1 MPINSTQIQAREF
14 LAAAKTPAKRSHA
27 PISKF
32 KNVVEKGKKKL
43 IKILEEKARSV
54 YARSVSTGWISP
66 TNFSASTRRDYEL
79 KDALIKVILGAQRDQ
94 TELDERGVKQHSI
107 SRPTASA
114 IHQSAKS
121 KIASSR
127 ELLGHYERASQQV
140 ASGRGVP
147 MMESEWEKDSQ
158 TLQGILNKQVQKI
171 KLEVHKFL
179 NEDSKTSKEQVEGDL
194 SELDTDLW
202 NRFAMSE
209 AEEENIEAS
218 NGKSGETWAK
228 AAKNAQRGVRRAVKH
243 LPKDGK

>member
-1 MPINSTQIQAREF
+1 MSNSNRQPAQMRDVPDSEEDVGHSTSVEF

-54 YARSVSTGWISP
+54 
-66 TNFSASTRRDYEL
+66 TRRDYEL

>member
-1 MPINSTQIQAREF
+1 MPIKSTQIQAREF
-14 LAAAKTPAKRSHA
+14 LAAAKEPAKRSHA

-32 KNVVEKGKKKL
+32 KNIVEEGKKKL
-43 IKILEEKARSV
+43 INLLEDKARSV
-54 YARSVSTGWISP
+54 YARSVSTGWMTL

-94 TELDERGVKQHSI
+94 TEMDERGVKQYSI
-107 SRPTASA
+107 SKPTASA
-114 IHQSAKS
+114 IRQSAKS

-140 ASGRGVP
+140 ASGGGVP
-147 MMESEWEKDSQ
+147 MMESGWEKDSQ
-158 TLQGILNKQVQKI
+158 TLQGILNKQVEKI
-171 KLEVHKFL
+171 KLEVHKLL

-202 NRFAMSE
+202 NRFAVSE

-218 NGKSGETWAK
+218 NEKSGETWAK
-228 AAKNAQRGVRRAVKH
+228 VAKNARRGVRRAVKH